1 MLKKLMLVA
10 VAFMAV
16 GLMGKAFA
24 EPLTAEA
31 CKAKAIEAA
40 KLVEAEGPAAFDK
53 IKDPAGPFSFGD
65 GSGYVWIHDSDNMMV
80 MHPKKPE
87 LNGKPIAD
95 MRDVNGVYFFVSMT
109 DIATEKGAGWVAYA
123 WPKPGKTDSSPKV
136 SYVVKAVNGGKTYIV
151 GSGIYDITAAD
162 IKAKFPADPIAE

>member
-1 MLKKLMLVA
+1 MKKLMLVA
-10 VAFMAV
+10 AVLLSV

-40 KLVEAEGPAAFDK
+40 KLLETEGASALEK
-53 IKDPAGPFSFGD
+53 IKDPAGAFSFAGGD
-65 GSGYVWIHDSDNMMV
+65 GYVWIHDADNMMV
-80 MHPKKPE
+80 MHPKKPD
-87 LNGKPIAD
+87 LDGKPIAD

-123 WPKPGKTDSSPKV
+123 
-136 SYVVKAVNGGKTYIV
+136 
-151 GSGIYDITAAD
+151 
-162 IKAKFPADPIAE
+162 